1 MPRAGT
7 QSIFSSNWKPA
18 LVASKRA
25 HRSSEIR
32 KVTTE
37 VTRATLRQLRSTASL
52 GPLTIRQ
59 NSAPTSGRK
68 VTSERMG
75 QLVIALPHEHEV
87 GDEGGHADQHHEGVV
102 VKVARLEAHQHTR
115 HVLGARGDIVG
126 AEPVDGGAIALLP
139 EESADAER
147 RLDDG
152 RIVDLVE
159 VPLVVEERMDAREAL
174 DGRGWQP
181 WHG

>member
-1 MPRAGT
+1 MPSAGT

-32 KVTTE
+32 KVTIE
-37 VTRATLRQLRSTASL
+37 ATRATLRQLRSTASL

-68 VTSERMG
+68 VTSERIG
-75 QLVIALPHEHEV
+75 QLVIVLSHEHEV
-87 GDEGGHADQHHEGVV
+87 GDEGSHADQHHEGVV
-102 VKVARLEAHQHTR
+102 VEIARLEAHQHAR
-115 HVLGARGDIVG
+115 HVLGARGDVVG

-139 EESADAER
+139 EEAADPER

-152 RIVDLVE
+152 RVVELVE
-159 VPLVVEERMDAREAL
+159 VPLVVEERVQAREGL
-174 DGRGWQP
+174 
-181 WHG
+181 HGGVR